1 MELETANS
9 RVDRLVASLCR
20 NCLIIFVAPEERIIT
35 QGHRETDGMYL
46 INDGFCKVH
55 IWAKD
60 PEKKSNKCEDIT
72 VKMLKRGDHFGEISL
87 IHDSHRTASITA
99 QNYSILGKLTLKT
112 VFHVLKNFPHFRKA
126 LVKETYL
133 YRDPL
138 RLFTL

>member
-1 MELETANS
+1 
-9 RVDRLVASLCR
+9 
-20 NCLIIFVAPEERIIT
+20 
-35 QGHRETDGMYL
+35 MYL

-60 PEKKSNKCEDIT
+60 PKKKSNKCEDIT